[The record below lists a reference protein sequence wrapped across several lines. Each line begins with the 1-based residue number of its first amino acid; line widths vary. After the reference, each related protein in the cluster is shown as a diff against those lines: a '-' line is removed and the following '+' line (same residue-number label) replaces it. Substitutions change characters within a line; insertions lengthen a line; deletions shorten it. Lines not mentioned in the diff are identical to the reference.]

1 MVSRKNLQ
9 TVTSFFA
16 VNAIP
21 SPGGCSSPGLRPR
34 ALGQGRPGPG
44 VMSSTS
50 RISSGVADPDG
61 KTWCPRVLGKQSQL
75 SLRILA
81 CRLLGKA
88 APHLRPRTGHTQLSM
103 RMCMLYKCTCT
114 QRCPHTSDGARTCA
128 PLTTRA

>member
-44 VMSSTS
+44 VMSSTA

-61 KTWCPRVLGKQSQL
+61 KTWCPMVLGKQSPL

-103 RMCMLYKCTCT
+103 RMCMLYKCT
-114 QRCPHTSDGARTCA
+114 
-128 PLTTRA
+128 